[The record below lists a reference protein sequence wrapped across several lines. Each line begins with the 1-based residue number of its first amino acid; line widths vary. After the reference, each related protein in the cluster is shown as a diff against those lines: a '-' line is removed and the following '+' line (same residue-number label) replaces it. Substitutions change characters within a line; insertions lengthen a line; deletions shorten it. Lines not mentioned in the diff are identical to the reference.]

1 MAKKYKGFKGSGYN
15 TARIS
20 SSPSKKS
27 RKMAAALCRALV
39 MAHGIDAKY

>member
-15 TARIS
+15 TAKQS

-27 RKMAAALCRALV
+27 KKMVAKLSRALLREY
-39 MAHGIDAKY
+39 GIGSKY